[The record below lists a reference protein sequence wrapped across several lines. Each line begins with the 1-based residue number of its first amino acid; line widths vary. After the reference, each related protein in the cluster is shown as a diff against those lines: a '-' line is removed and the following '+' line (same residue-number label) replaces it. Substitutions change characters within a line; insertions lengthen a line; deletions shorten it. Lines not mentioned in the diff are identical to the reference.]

1 MTDECFIHDANVH
14 LDPRLEL
21 GLELFQVVRV
31 LEMRLP
37 IIKESNP
44 RVKLLRL
51 DICARIF
58 LVLIDKLQCE
68 IASGFILEQL
78 WIIQICICWIL
89 HSHQDG
95 LEVFKNANL
104 FKNTLGMPQCL
115 L

>member
-1 MTDECFIHDANVH
+1 VH

-31 LEMRLP
+31 LEMRLQ
-37 IIKESNP
+37 IINESDP
-44 RVKLLRL
+44 RVKLLRFN
-51 DICARIF
+51 ICARIF

-68 IASGFILEQL
+68 VASGFILDQL
-78 WIIQICICWIL
+78 WIIQICILWIL

-95 LEVFKNANL
+95 LEVFKNAHL
-104 FKNTLGMPQCL
+104 SKDTLGMPHSL